1 MSIQS
6 LKGAAGQTPSPVQV
20 RPPPAPATDA
30 TAKPSQAPPLPA
42 PQASPQAV
50 QSTQKTA
57 PPTSLPTNK
66 DAKETKEQALKKD
79 TEQEQ
84 IKQAMEKL
92 RSSLPPKASSL
103 QFSLDKTSGQTVIKV
118 IDTDTGD
125 TIRQIPSEE
134 MLEISNAVDKMASK
148 MKGVLLQQK
157 A

>member
-1 MSIQS
+1 MKK
-6 LKGAAGQTPSPVQV
+6 LK
-20 RPPPAPATDA
+20 
-30 TAKPSQAPPLPA
+30 
-42 PQASPQAV
+42 
-50 QSTQKTA
+50 
-57 PPTSLPTNK
+57 
-66 DAKETKEQALKKD
+66 
-79 TEQEQ
+79 
-84 IKQAMEKL
+84 
-92 RSSLPPKASSL
+92 SSLPPKAGSL